1 MASQPR
7 SQTENPPLLPAKQ
20 GASRCGVPLHP
31 GCLRTTLQAGEHQ
44 PDRHLADRRG
54 ILCPRQT
61 LRQTCRGESPR
72 PGDEVLA
79 EAASQSA
86 RALCRRC
93 SPNLESASSRGRLR
107 AVQVAARARESR
119 SQPGPEPGRL
129 FGSGMDPRQSPR
141 SRLTAESPD
150 RCRRRVYWT
159 QPGDRHRVCQ
169 SGEGCPSQ
177 VV

>member
-1 MASQPR
+1 MVSPSILVVYGQHCR
-7 SQTENPPLLPAKQ
+7 LENISQTGTWLTDEEFFVR
-20 GASRCGVPLHP
+20 G
-31 GCLRTTLQAGEHQ
+31 
-44 PDRHLADRRG
+44 RHFVR
-54 ILCPRQT
+54 
-61 LRQTCRGESPR
+61 RGESPR
-72 PGDEVLA
+72 PGDE
-79 EAASQSA
+79 AAKSA

-129 FGSGMDPRQSPR
+129 FRSGMDPRQSPR

-150 RCRRRVYWT
+150 RRRRRVYWT
-159 QPGDRHRVCQ
+159 QPSDRHRVCQ